1 MPTRI
6 QQLEAYVNEDPNDPF
21 NLYALALEYAKS
33 DSHKAI
39 EIFDR
44 LLKSHADY
52 VPSYY
57 QLAKLYIGIS
67 ENEKALVVF
76 DAGIRISGEK
86 KDHKALR
93 ELQSAK
99 QELLSDLED

>member
-6 QQLEAYVNEDPNDPF
+6 QQLVSYVNEDPNDPF
-21 NLYALALEYAKS
+21 NHYALALEYAKS
-33 DSHKAI
+33 DSLKAI
-39 EIFDR
+39 EIFNG

-52 VPSYY
+52 VPTYY
-57 QLAKLYIGIS
+57 QLAKLYVVIS
-67 ENEKALVVF
+67 ENKKALEVF
-76 DAGIRISGEK
+76 DAGIIIAGEK
-86 KDHKALR
+86 KDLKALR